1 METKKKIILSAALLA
16 AVGKCLRTGQR
27 AGGHHRSHEHDNQL
41 FRPRHETRVRHRC
54 GLRSDWRGKGI

>member
-16 AVGKCLRTGQR
+16 AVVSAYAQGNGQ
-27 AGGHHRSHEHDNQL
+27 AGYHRSHEHDNQL

-54 GLRSDWRGKGI
+54 GLRLDWRGKGI